1 MGMENEGL
9 KPVDN
14 EEEVKEVDVLVTVKV
29 RKTISDEE
37 AADRVRFFL
46 ESESDWVKEVKSKLY
61 KETFYVFPGT
71 DIGIKVDEETGFGST
86 IKEPDIMEKII
97 KQYISSLPEYY
108 GRTLSENETYLM
120 AIERLIERVHKDA
133 YLLGRFE
140 GKQAYHLV
148 QFKDELDIAINDL
161 GVVILEMVVAS
172 PTKTLEKYNEVV
184 RLLKEIREE
193 LKDKK

>member
-1 MGMENEGL
+1 MENEGL